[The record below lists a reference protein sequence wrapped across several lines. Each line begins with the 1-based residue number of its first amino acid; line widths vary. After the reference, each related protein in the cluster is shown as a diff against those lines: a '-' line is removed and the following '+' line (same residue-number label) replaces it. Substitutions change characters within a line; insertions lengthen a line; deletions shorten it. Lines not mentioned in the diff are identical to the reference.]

1 MRILKLIRDNYYD
14 KNSSISINPLTLK
27 FSDKEIEKS
36 YHTEQLE
43 SNTLIIVVGI
53 IFTTIIFIAFAFTDQ
68 LVFPDRY
75 LEAFEIRGYGILI
88 IILSS
93 LLLYMSHSEQSVEI
107 AGFMVSLTIGVTVI
121 SIITFGIDNKN
132 GFIYL
137 SSVNIVLAGILT
149 IYGAVNYKVAFVICM
164 FMILLSF
171 YAVVNQID
179 HTPLLIFIMQFIST
193 IFIVGSGSYVISLL
207 RRKFFLEQLFN
218 KRLLEKVHSLNR
230 ELKEESI
237 TDPLTKLYNRRHFNN
252 IFSTHLNSA
261 IRKSKFISFIM
272 IDVDNFKKYNDHY
285 GHIQGD
291 SVLIEV
297 SKVLNSFTNKN
308 TSSFRLGGEEFA
320 ILYVDS
326 DFNSS
331 LKLSEDILNRI
342 RDKRIEHI
350 LNENFGIITVSMGL
364 ITIRP
369 KGEDRCT
376 DKIVSEADELL
387 YKAKNS
393 GRNRF
398 NYKYIE

>member
-1 MRILKLIRDNYYD
+1 
-14 KNSSISINPLTLK
+14 
-27 FSDKEIEKS
+27 
-36 YHTEQLE
+36 
-43 SNTLIIVVGI
+43 
-53 IFTTIIFIAFAFTDQ
+53 
-68 LVFPDRY
+68 
-75 LEAFEIRGYGILI
+75 
-88 IILSS
+88 
-93 LLLYMSHSEQSVEI
+93 MSHSEQSVEI